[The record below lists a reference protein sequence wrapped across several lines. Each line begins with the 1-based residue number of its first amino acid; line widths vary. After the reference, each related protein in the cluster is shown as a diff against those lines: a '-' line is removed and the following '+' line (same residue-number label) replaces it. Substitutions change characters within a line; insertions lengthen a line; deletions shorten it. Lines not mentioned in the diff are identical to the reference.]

1 MCSRR
6 KLTHLHTFS
15 LLLESATKKEERNRS
30 PAKKNFF
37 TVPLNDSRPPAAKT
51 HGRAVLLA
59 SSSPTRSVRTCTGGQ
74 IYYYYLQG
82 LSPTESKLPAANPYR
97 YDNSLCH
104 TCRPDYTGLGQ
115 TWACSLPGTGDFT
128 WLCQIIS
135 QIKSNQIKEKQEKNR
150 SLPLCQRATPPELGL
165 LSRSYRSIKS
175 ACPSSASSVLPS
187 PHRQHKPVLTSRKS
201 SLLPAGVI

>member
-74 IYYYYLQG
+74 IYYYLQG

-135 QIKSNQIKEKQEKNR
+135 QIKSNQIKSKR
-150 SLPLCQRATPPELGL
+150 SKKKTAHSLSARGRPPLNLGC
-165 LSRSYRSIKS
+165 
-175 ACPSSASSVLPS
+175 CPG
-187 PHRQHKPVLTSRKS
+187 LTG
-201 SLLPAGVI
+201 P